1 MKSALKLSKLLNAS
15 AIAFA
20 VTLASSSYSYA
31 ANTRN
36 TYVGLDA
43 VYNSMKLKKEYG
55 GNIFSK
61 KMAPGLNFSVGH
73 MFHENFGAELGIEVE
88 KKMKR
93 TARVPAGE
101 IIANMPALDPADG
114 ISWEDY
120 NTQIKQRHPYVG
132 FVVKSNLFNNT
143 FASLMIG
150 GALSDIK
157 ASFHKFDDSGVGPLP
172 AQDQLTKTFK
182 KTKLIPIIKVQLE
195 QKFINNFS
203 IKALITWKILLT
215 LKFQQ
220 KKPLLLVA

>member
-1 MKSALKLSKLLNAS
+1 MKSTLKLGKLLNAS

-36 TYVGLDA
+36 TYVGLDV
-43 VYNSMKLKKEYG
+43 VYNSMKLKKDYG

-93 TARVPAGE
+93 TARVPAVE
-101 IIANMPALDPADG
+101 IVANIPGLLPGAT
-114 ISWEDY
+114 IQWEAY
-120 NTQIKQRHPYVG
+120 NTQIKQRHPYLG
-132 FVVKSNLFNNT
+132 FIAKGNLFNNT

-150 GALSDIK
+150 GALSNIK
-157 ASFHKFDDSGVGPLP
+157 ASFHKFADSQPVPLP
-172 AQDQLTKTFK
+172 ADDQLINKFK
-182 KTKLIPIIKVQLE
+182 KTKHL
-195 QKFINNFS
+195 
-203 IKALITWKILLT
+203 
-215 LKFQQ
+215 
-220 KKPLLLVA
+220 